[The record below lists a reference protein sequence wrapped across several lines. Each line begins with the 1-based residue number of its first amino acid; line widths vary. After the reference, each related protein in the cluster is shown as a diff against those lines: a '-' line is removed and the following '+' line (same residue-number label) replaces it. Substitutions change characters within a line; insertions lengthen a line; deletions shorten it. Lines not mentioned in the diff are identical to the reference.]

1 MRKED
6 LNTLFSSK
14 SDNWETPQY
23 FFDELN
29 DEFHFDLD
37 PCADENNHKCE
48 KYFTKE
54 IDGLSQDWGG
64 VQGVLQSPVWKKN
77 YRLGA

>member
-6 LNTLFSSK
+6 LNILFSSK

-37 PCADENNHKCE
+37 PCADEDNHKCE

-64 VQGVLQSPVWKKN
+64 TRCSVILRMEEK
-77 YRLGA
+77 L